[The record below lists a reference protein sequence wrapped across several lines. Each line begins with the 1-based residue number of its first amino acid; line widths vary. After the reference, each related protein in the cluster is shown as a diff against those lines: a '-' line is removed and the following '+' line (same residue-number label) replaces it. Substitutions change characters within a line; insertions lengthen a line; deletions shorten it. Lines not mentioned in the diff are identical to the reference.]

1 MTCLR
6 GSARPQSWSTSASST
21 AWARVSSPRRS
32 RHIGTCGWHP
42 PERAPVRSRRHSAA
56 NSRTRSPQSELI
68 TASPSGGAFA
78 VRGPAMNDRLAD
90 RSLVDLI
97 ERLDAVRELHEQADT
112 ADALQRAQTLVD
124 DALRQATNFLFELRR
139 KQLGI

>member
-1 MTCLR
+1 MK
-6 GSARPQSWSTSASST
+6 
-21 AWARVSSPRRS
+21 
-32 RHIGTCGWHP
+32 
-42 PERAPVRSRRHSAA
+42 
-56 NSRTRSPQSELI
+56 
-68 TASPSGGAFA
+68 
-78 VRGPAMNDRLAD
+78 GPAMNNILVD

-112 ADALQRAQTLVD
+112 TDALQRMQTLVD

>member
-1 MTCLR
+1 
-6 GSARPQSWSTSASST
+6 
-21 AWARVSSPRRS
+21 
-32 RHIGTCGWHP
+32 
-42 PERAPVRSRRHSAA
+42 
-56 NSRTRSPQSELI
+56 
-68 TASPSGGAFA
+68 
-78 VRGPAMNDRLAD
+78 MNNILVD

-112 ADALQRAQTLVD
+112 TDALQRMQTLVD